1 MTEKEKNEIAVQIK
15 DLTHKYFDDVKRILN
30 ENNLI
35 YAAEHKALL
44 GGIPF
49 SGIMPVVDDDM
60 IEDLCLDI
68 VDRPSCVHYDLHETE
83 YVEKKI
89 AEYKDYHSPKN
100 RIKRHMSEIE
110 RLKEKYNVT
119 DEDLK

>member
-1 MTEKEKNEIAVQIK
+1 MTKEEKDRVIVQIK
-15 DLTHKYFDDVKRILN
+15 DLTRRYFDDVRHILD
-30 ENNLI
+30 ENDLV
-35 YAAEHKALL
+35 YAAESQFKL

-49 SGIMPVVDDDM
+49 NGIMPVVDDDM
-60 IEDLCLDI
+60 IENICLDI
-68 VDRPSCVHYDLHETE
+68 IENPDCVQYDLHEKS

-89 AEYKDYHSPKN
+89 AEYDDYHSPKN

-110 RLKEKYNVT
+110 RLKEKYHVS

>member
-1 MTEKEKNEIAVQIK
+1 MQIK
-15 DLTHKYFDDVKRILN
+15 DLTHRYFDDIKRILN
-30 ENNLI
+30 ENDLV
-35 YAAEHKALL
+35 YATESQFKL

-49 SGIMPVVDDDM
+49 NGIMPVVDDDM
-60 IEDLCLDI
+60 IEDICLDI
-68 VDRPSCVHYDLHETE
+68 IENPDCVQYDLYEKS

-89 AEYKDYHSPKN
+89 AEYDDYHSPKN

-110 RLKEKYNVT
+110 RLKEKYHVT